1 MPCCYLDKNKIKLF
15 DEQVKSIVNQIW
27 LSPSE
32 VKEQVKELF
41 GEMFDIAYQEI
52 IISGETD
59 NITCYIVLLDKSV
72 IVFSP
77 SQDLRSNVLLQRY
90 NPNWHQGLNNTI
102 SWYTFEYSEKLLEHL
117 KMPTMLLINL
127 CVIDNFPIPRLNLS
141 IGTLA
146 SYLRKQQVA
155 QVHILDMQMGITIDE
170 IVKEALKLQPNLIGM
185 SVNFGQKLLAFSIL
199 DKFFEAKKMKKLN
212 SLIIAGNVIPSF
224 NPEQFFNKY
233 PELLICD
240 KEGEY
245 TLRDLSLYIRGEK
258 ELRDING
265 ISYLNSETGRV
276 VHNQAMTVNM
286 NEVPTP
292 ALDTLKDVAKYR
304 GALTLETSRGCDY
317 SRCTFCPRDHKL
329 RSWRPLSSENV
340 LKQINDLIRSG
351 NELGIK
357 SHIYLA
363 DEEFI
368 GELPDGKEAERVIQF
383 CEGIL
388 KRPDTIRFDLA
399 ARADSVYIP
408 KNSVDWNV
416 ERLKMWHYC
425 ARAGAD
431 RVFIGVESGSEAQ
444 LKRYGKGTKPEQ
456 NIIALRFLSALG
468 IQLRIGFIMF
478 DQLMEGFDDI
488 RENLAFLERTDAL
501 MKPVDISEMSYEE
514 LYDRLLYDEDF
525 INEHKT
531 GQPVYSIVSYMLASM
546 EVLTNTPYS
555 RMVKL
560 TERKKNVS
568 LIQNEGNPDTNMG
581 RYTIHFLDYKVGE
594 LSLASQMWIDS
605 NFGIMYSIKSLYKVA
620 NPIEK
625 QKYYDYM
632 RRHREIS
639 QYLLKYLVFTIDP
652 RSQEENSLRE
662 FLQREKLEDLLIL
675 EQSPIKKELR
685 FCIQASLSKWQQ
697 LMANLV
703 IDIQKDLRDKQ
714 LTDSMDQRLSRS
726 IERWLQNQGK
736 WTLIN
741 NPELI

>member
-1 MPCCYLDKNKIKLF
+1 MPCSYLERNKIELF
-15 DEQVKSIVNQIW
+15 DKKVKSIANQIW

-32 VKEQVKELF
+32 LKEQIKEWFEGIL
-41 GEMFDIAYQEI
+41 GIRYQEI

-59 NITCYIVLLDKSV
+59 NITCYIVLLDKNV

-77 SQDLRSNVLLQRY
+77 FQDLRSNVLLQRY
-90 NPNWHQGLNNTI
+90 NSDWHQGI
-102 SWYTFEYSEKLLEHL
+102 DEPIPWYTFAYNDKLLRLL

-141 IGTLA
+141 IGTLS

-170 IVKEALKLQPNLIGM
+170 IVKKALELQPDLIGM
-185 SVNFGQKLLAFSIL
+185 SVNFGQKLLAFSLL
-199 DKFFEAKKMKKLN
+199 DKLFAAKKAKELD

-233 PELLICD
+233 PELLICN

-245 TLRDLSLYIRGEK
+245 ALRDLSLHIRGRK
-258 ELRDING
+258 ALKDVNG
-265 ISYLNSETGRV
+265 ISYLNSETGKV
-276 VHNQAMTVNM
+276 VHNQAITVNM

-304 GALTLETSRGCDY
+304 GALTLEASRGCDY

-329 RSWRPLSSENV
+329 RSWRPLSSRNL
-340 LKQINDLIRSG
+340 LKQIDDLIRSG

-357 SHIYLA
+357 PHIYLA

-368 GELPDGKEAERVIQF
+368 GELPDGREAERVIQF

-388 KRPDTIRFDLA
+388 QRPDKIRFDLA

-408 KNSVDWNV
+408 KNSVEWNV

-425 ARAGAD
+425 AQAGTD
-431 RVFIGVESGSEAQ
+431 RVIIGVESGSEAQ
-444 LKRYGKGTKPEQ
+444 LKRYGKGTRPEQ
-456 NIIALRFLSALG
+456 NIIALRLLSALG

-501 MKPVDISEMSYEE
+501 MKPVDIGDMSYEE
-514 LYDRLLYDEDF
+514 LYDRLLHDEDF

-581 RYTIHFLDYKVGE
+581 RYTIHFLDYRVGE

-605 NFGIMYSIKSLYKVA
+605 NFGIMYTIKSLYKVA
-620 NPIEK
+620 NPVEK

-639 QYLLKYLVFTIDP
+639 QYLLEYLVYTLEP
-652 RSQEENSLRE
+652 TSQEENSLRK
-662 FLQREKLEDLLIL
+662 FLRGEKLEDLLIL
-675 EQSPIKKELR
+675 EQGHIKELR
-685 FCIQASLSKWQQ
+685 SRIQDSLSKWQQ
-697 LMANLV
+697 LMANL
-703 IDIQKDLRDKQ
+703 INDIQNDLINKK
-714 LTDSMDQRLSRS
+714 LTDSLDDRLSRS
-726 IERWLQNQGK
+726 IDLWLQNQGK
-736 WTLIN
+736 WSLIN